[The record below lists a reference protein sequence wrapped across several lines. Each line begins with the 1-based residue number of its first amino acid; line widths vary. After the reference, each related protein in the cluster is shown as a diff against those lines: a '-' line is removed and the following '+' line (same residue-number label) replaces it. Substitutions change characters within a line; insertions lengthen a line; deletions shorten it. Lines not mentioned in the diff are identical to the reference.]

1 MHTLHILVPGNIK
14 HSPFI
19 LFLCLLFSAGLC
31 AQTTVIKAGHVFNSR
46 TGKMLEKQII
56 LIRDGKIQ
64 QMGPGLPYSAADKL
78 IDLSDAWII
87 PGLMDC
93 HVHITVGFPY
103 KKVAIEHMYTTES
116 AALRALRGAYNAREL
131 LANGFTTIK
140 EIGNDGNYASADVIK
155 AIRKGWTQG
164 PTIFYAGKIV
174 SPYGGQTATNIEHE
188 HLWDD
193 EYLDANS
200 PDEIRKA
207 IRKNIY
213 YGANVIKLAADSYA
227 YHYSLQEVQAAVNE
241 ARSAGLKVTAHVMG
255 GEAADNVIQGGAAA
269 VEHGVFLTDEQLQL
283 MKQKGTFLVGTDL
296 AVSNS
301 LAYGV
306 DTATALKYYQRNIDR
321 LKRAYR
327 IGTPMAFGSDII
339 IDIPGKNRAQSALEI
354 LQTWKDAQIPNNYT
368 LQCMTIYAAQLLGV
382 EKERGIIEPG
392 FFADIIAV
400 KQNPLDTIETI
411 KQVSFVMKDGK
422 IVRQD

>member
-1 MHTLHILVPGNIK
+1 
-14 HSPFI
+14 
-19 LFLCLLFSAGLC
+19 
-31 AQTTVIKAGHVFNSR
+31 
-46 TGKMLEKQII
+46 MLEKQMI
-56 LIRDGKIQ
+56 LIREGKIRQ
-64 QMGPGLPYSAADKL
+64 IGRDIPYSPEDKL
-78 IDLSDAWII
+78 IDMPDAWIL

-93 HVHITVGFPY
+93 HVHLTVGFPY
-103 KKVAIEHMYTTES
+103 KKMSIEQMYTTES
-116 AALRALRGAYNAREL
+116 TALRALRGAYNAQVML
-131 LANGFTTIK
+131 TNGFTTIK

-155 AIRKGWTQG
+155 AIRKGWIQG
-164 PTIFYAGKIV
+164 PTIFYAGKII

-207 IRKNIY
+207 VRKNIY

-255 GEAADNVIQGGAAA
+255 GEAADNIILGGAAA
-269 VEHGVFLTDEQLQL
+269 VEHGVYLTDEQLRL
-283 MKQKGTFLVGTDL
+283 MKSKGTFLVGTDL

-301 LAYGV
+301 LTYGV
-306 DTATALKYYQRNIDR
+306 DTATALKYYHLNIDR

-339 IDIPGKNRAQSALEI
+339 IDIPGKNRAQSILEI
-354 LQTWKDAQIPNNYT
+354 LQTWKDAQIPNSYT

-382 EKERGIIEPG
+382 EKERGVIEPG
-392 FFADIIAV
+392 FFADMIAV
-400 KQNPLDTIETI
+400 QQNPLDSIETL
-411 KQVSFVMKDGK
+411 KRVSFVMKEGK
-422 IVRQD
+422 VVRQD